1 MFRRYPNR
9 ISCRIS
15 CRIPC
20 MRYLCRI
27 SYEDDAHTLKDIL
40 VGYLESFPAG
50 YPAGYPVCCPAAA
63 GKFRLGTRCSPV
75 ALHPTY
81 RSRLRPRFCALNEA
95 GGFST
100 MCVYSA
106 LPGPGPPGAARTG
119 PQRRRSGARAAQQRR
134 TARWHRT
141 VPVKG
146 GWEGVGVGGRG
157 RGWGKGAA
165 AKRRRQIT
173 SSP

>member
-1 MFRRYPNR
+1 LK
-9 ISCRIS
+9 ISWQDIL
-15 CRIPC
+15 PG
-20 MRYLCRI
+20 YLMQ
-27 SYEDDAHTLKDIL
+27 DIL
-40 VGYLESFPAG
+40 VGYPGRISDAG
-50 YPAGYPVCCPAAA
+50 YPCRISLQDIPSAI
-63 GKFRLGTRCSPV
+63 GKIRLGTRCSPV
-75 ALHPTY
+75 ALHPAY
-81 RSRLRPRFCALNEA
+81 RSLLLPPFCALNEA

-141 VPVKG
+141 VPVNG

-157 RGWGKGAA
+157 RGWGKGAT
-165 AKRRRQIT
+165 AKRRRRIP